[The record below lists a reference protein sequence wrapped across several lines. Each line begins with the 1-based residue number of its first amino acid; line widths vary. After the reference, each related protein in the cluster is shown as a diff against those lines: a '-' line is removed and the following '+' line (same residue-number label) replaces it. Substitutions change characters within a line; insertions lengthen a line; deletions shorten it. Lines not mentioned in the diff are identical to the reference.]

1 LDLPE
6 LLLTLV
12 SEYAGL
18 SRIVQRPSNKLLPF
32 LSNELCPWLPSSEAE
47 CGTEDDGE
55 GETVDNTMEGD
66 ERSVSND
73 AILAVDGALE
83 DAN

>member
-6 LLLTLV
+6 LLLTLA

-18 SRIVQRPSNKLLPF
+18 SRIVQRPSSKLLLF

-47 CGTEDDGE
+47 CGTDDDEE

-66 ERSVSND
+66 ERSVSNE
-73 AILAVDGALE
+73 AILAVDGAL
-83 DAN
+83 DVN